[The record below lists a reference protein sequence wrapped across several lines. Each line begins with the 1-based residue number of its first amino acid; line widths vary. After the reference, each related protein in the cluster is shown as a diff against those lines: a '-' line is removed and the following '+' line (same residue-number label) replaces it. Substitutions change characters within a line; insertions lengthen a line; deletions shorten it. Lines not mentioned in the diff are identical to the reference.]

1 MSEHKATILIVDDES
16 SNIDLLQAT
25 LKADYKIK
33 AAINGLKGLEIA
45 KGKHKPDLILLDLK
59 MPGLSGHDVCFEL
72 KQDPKTKDIPVIFI
86 TASDELRDE
95 AIGLKLGAVDYIIKP
110 FNPLIVKT
118 RIKNHLELQHSRQQ
132 LKVALQKTLL
142 GSVRMLTDML
152 SLANPNAFTRSQRL
166 KKLMRELCK
175 TLEIKDAWRFEVA
188 ANLSQVGCSQLP
200 SNILN
205 KYNKGIEL
213 SLEDKAIFK
222 AHPKQTA
229 SMISH
234 IPHLES
240 CSKMISQL
248 VLLGHADH
256 VVKSSKTSDVLLQ
269 VIISYDELKTQGET
283 TSQALTKLS
292 SYCPDII
299 IQAIADVE
307 EKLRQQSRPVAISEL
322 REGMIVV
329 SAIYTSDDV
338 ILIPQDTPLTNALI
352 KRLNQNWR
360 KWIGDQLF
368 IIDPAD

>member
-1 MSEHKATILIVDDES
+1 MNDSKATVLVVDDES

-25 LKADYKIK
+25 LKSNYKIK
-33 AAINGLKGLEIA
+33 AAINGLKALEIA
-45 KGKHKPDLILLDLK
+45 RGKQKPDLILLDLK

-95 AIGLKLGAVDYIIKP
+95 AIGLKLGAVDYITKP

-132 LKVALQKTLL
+132 LKIALQKTLL

-166 KKLMRELCK
+166 KKLMRESCK
-175 TLEIKDAWRFEVA
+175 ALEIKDAWRYEVA
-188 ANLSQVGCSQLP
+188 ANLSQVGCSQIP
-200 SNILN
+200 SSILG
-205 KYNKGIEL
+205 KYNKGDEL
-213 SLEDKAIFK
+213 SHAEKVIFK

-229 SMISH
+229 AMIAH

-240 CSKMISQL
+240 CGKMIAQL
-248 VLLGHADH
+248 ELLDQAHQ
-256 VVKSSKTSDVLLQ
+256 VTKNSKIADVLLQ
-269 VIISYDELKTQGET
+269 IIISYDELKTQGLS

-292 SYCPDII
+292 SYCPDTI
-299 IQAIADVE
+299 IQTIADVE
-307 EKLRQQSRPVAISEL
+307 EKLRKQSRPVAINEL

-329 SAIYTSDDV
+329 SAIFTSDDV
-338 ILIPQDTPLTNALI
+338 VLIPQDTPLTNVLI

-360 KWIGDQLF
+360 QWIGDKLF
-368 IIDPAD
+368 IIDPID